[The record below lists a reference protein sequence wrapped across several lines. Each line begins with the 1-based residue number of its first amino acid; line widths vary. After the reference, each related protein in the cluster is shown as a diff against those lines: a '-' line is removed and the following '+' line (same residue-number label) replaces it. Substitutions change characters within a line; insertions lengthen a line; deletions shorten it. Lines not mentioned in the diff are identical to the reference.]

1 MSFLLDPP
9 LLVATGAT
17 IERLGCSQATARRAE
32 LAAVAS
38 FWAVSGALYAN
49 WKPTRG
55 LSRALRSSS
64 GRDFMLGSGLKSF
77 AGYRAGPGTHLLAI
91 GLFLLYP
98 AWVKLGRILAAG
110 PDPR

>member
-1 MSFLLDPP
+1 
-9 LLVATGAT
+9 
-17 IERLGCSQATARRAE
+17 
-32 LAAVAS
+32 
-38 FWAVSGALYAN
+38 
-49 WKPTRG
+49 
-55 LSRALRSSS
+55 
-64 GRDFMLGSGLKSF
+64 MLGSGLKSF